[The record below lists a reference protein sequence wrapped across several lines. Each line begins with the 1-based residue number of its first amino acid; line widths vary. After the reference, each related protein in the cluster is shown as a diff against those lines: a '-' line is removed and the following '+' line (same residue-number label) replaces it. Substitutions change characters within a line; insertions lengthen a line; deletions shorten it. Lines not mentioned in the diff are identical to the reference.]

1 MASTE
6 PCACCGST
14 AEPEPSA
21 AVADTTCYCPLDGV
35 IDTVG
40 KKYGM
45 QIVALLGAAD
55 SLRYG
60 ELRDRLG
67 ATSDATLSQRLDQ
80 LEAAGLVDRHSYD
93 EIPPRVE
100 YSLTPTGRKL
110 EAHLQ
115 PLLEW
120 AANET

>member
-1 MASTE
+1 MASSE
-6 PCACCGST
+6 QCACCGST
-14 AEPEPSA
+14 AEPEPAPDVA
-21 AVADTTCYCPLDGV
+21 ATTCYCPLNGV

-45 QIVALLGAAD
+45 QIVAVLGAAD
-55 SLRYG
+55 SLRNG

-67 ATSDATLSQRLDQ
+67 AASDATLSKRLAE
-80 LEAAGLVDRHSYD
+80 LEDAGLIARHSYN

-100 YSLTPTGRKL
+100 YSLTPTGREL

-120 AANET
+120 VADHT